1 MATQTPK
8 DVLKFAKDNKVEAV
22 DLKFLD
28 LLGIWQHFTIP
39 TSELGEDLFEEGSGF
54 DGSSIRGWQPINASD
69 MLVVPDPTTAVV
81 DPFTAIPTL
90 SLIPVVLAV
99 GAVGL
104 WRSKRRRENRASF
117 DGCQDRNFLPYT

>member
-1 MATQTPK
+1 MTTQTPK

-39 TSELGEDLFEEGSGF
+39 TSELGEDLFEEGSAF

-69 MLVVPDPTTAVV
+69 MLVVPDPTPAVMASLTS
-81 DPFTAIPTL
+81 FPTIRL
-90 SLIPVVLAV
+90 L
-99 GAVGL
+99 
-104 WRSKRRRENRASF
+104 
-117 DGCQDRNFLPYT
+117 CQHTLPITT

>member
-39 TSELGEDLFEEGSGF
+39 TSELSEDLFEEGSGF
-54 DGSSIRGWQPINASD
+54 DGSFIRGWQPINASD
-69 MLVVPDPTTAVV
+69 MLVIPDPSTGVL
-81 DPFTAIPTL
+81 DPFCEIPTL
-90 SLIPVVLAV
+90 SLICKIVDPVT
-99 GAVGL
+99 
-104 WRSKRRRENRASF
+104 K
-117 DGCQDRNFLPYT
+117 